1 MSSNLISRSKS
12 RLQMAMTAPF
22 CGAVFRWGY
31 GASGHLGRPF
41 LNVSRPYLVSLLE
54 KCEIPLHQVGTHRRI
69 YLSELTSYKQRRDE
83 ASRAAA
89 RELTQMAQEDELG
102 HE

>member
-1 MSSNLISRSKS
+1 
-12 RLQMAMTAPF
+12 MAMTAPF

-54 KCEIPLHQVGTHRRI
+54 KCEIPLHQI